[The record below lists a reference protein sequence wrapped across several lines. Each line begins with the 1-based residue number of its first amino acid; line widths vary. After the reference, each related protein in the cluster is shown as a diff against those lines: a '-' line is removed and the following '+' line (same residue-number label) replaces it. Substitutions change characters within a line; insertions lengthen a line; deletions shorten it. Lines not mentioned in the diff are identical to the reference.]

1 MKRYTIFAVIAFFGL
16 MMFGCSTNQK
26 MLKGAHQNGT
36 ASNMSAKVSTQSIQE
51 PSVNSVGEQNIRVNE
66 NLSIEEETKNI
77 KKDIHFNFN
86 SAKIEDIN
94 SYGLSE
100 SPSLLLNNIAKFMM
114 KHPDVNV
121 RIEGNCDERGTEEYN
136 LALGLKRAKA
146 AKQYLISK
154 GISQDRIDIISYGE
168 DKPLVSEHNEYA
180 WAKNRRDHFSVLTK

>member
-1 MKRYTIFAVIAFFGL
+1 MKRHTVFAVIAFFGL

-26 MLKGAHQNGT
+26 MLKGVQNGT
-36 ASNMSAKVSTQSIQE
+36 GSNMNAKVSTQSIKE

-136 LALGLKRAKA
+136 LALGQRRADA
-146 AKQYLISK
+146 AKKYLISL
-154 GISQDRIDIISYGE
+154 GIESNRIETISYGE
-168 DKPLVSEHNEYA
+168 TQPLDLGHNEYA
-180 WAKNRRDHFSVLTK
+180 WAKNRRDHFVFFK